1 MRRGQNIKLN
11 NSLEEID
18 SRLLSGVQDFSRG
31 SNYRCGKTAREIELE
46 TESNDVTE
54 LLEFYKT

>member
-11 NSLEEID
+11 NSLGEID

-31 SNYRCGKTAREIELE
+31 SNYRCGKTAREIEME
-46 TESNDVTE
+46 PKDVTE